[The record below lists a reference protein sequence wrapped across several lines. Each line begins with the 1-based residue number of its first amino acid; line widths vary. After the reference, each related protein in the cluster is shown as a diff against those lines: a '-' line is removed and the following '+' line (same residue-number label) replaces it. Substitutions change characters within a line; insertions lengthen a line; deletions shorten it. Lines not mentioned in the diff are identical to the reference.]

1 LIKPSPALRIGLQ
14 HLRCM
19 GHFAPFG
26 GRSPA
31 THSLPML
38 KRWPPTRK

>member
-1 LIKPSPALRIGLQ
+1 LIKPSPALRIGPQ

-38 KRWPPTRK
+38 KRWLPT